1 MVQSRAKVSA
11 ADDVS
16 PRIAYTVPGDDAG
29 HELSQEER
37 ESLVKER
44 HDELIKVLDSHDDL
58 VRGAKRFVPSCKY
71 IHCT

>member
-37 ESLVKER
+37 ESLVNF
-44 HDELIKVLDSHDDL
+44 S
-58 VRGAKRFVPSCKY
+58 PSCPSVTAKLLSA
-71 IHCT
+71 TSRERSAGTLNG